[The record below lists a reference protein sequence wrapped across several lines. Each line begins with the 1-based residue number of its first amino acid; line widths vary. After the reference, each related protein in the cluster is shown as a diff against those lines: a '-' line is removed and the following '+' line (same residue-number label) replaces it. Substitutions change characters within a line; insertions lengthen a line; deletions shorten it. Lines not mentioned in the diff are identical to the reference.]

1 MPSFLTGYVILL
13 ILVLVR
19 TSGILLFA
27 PVFGTNE
34 TPPTVRAL
42 LALAVS
48 VLIAPVQSLARVPL
62 PTSLVDLALMLV
74 GETMIGL
81 ILGLG
86 IMILFS
92 AFQLTGQMIGQLS
105 GMSLGDVYNPSFND
119 SVPLLSNFL
128 YLTTLAAYMLI
139 GGHRLLMGGLLD
151 TFQAI
156 PPGMAVMPE
165 SSEMLLVNLFTGS
178 FELGIRAA
186 APASVALLLATIVLG
201 LVSRSL
207 PQLNILAL
215 GFGFN
220 AIVTFGVLSITVGS
234 ACWLLQERLEPTIDM
249 LLETIVA
256 TPSAAPANLP

>member
-1 MPSFLTGYVILL
+1 MPPFVTSYLILL

-19 TSGILLFA
+19 TSGIMLFA
-27 PVFGTNE
+27 PVFGTSE
-34 TPPTVRAL
+34 TPPTVKAL
-42 LALAVS
+42 LALAIS
-48 VLIAPVQSLARVPL
+48 VLIVPVQSVANVPL
-62 PTSLVDLALMLV
+62 PTTLIDLAAMLV

-81 ILGLG
+81 TLGLG

-119 SVPLLSNFL
+119 SMPLLSNFL

-139 GGHRLLMGGLLD
+139 GGHRLLMAGLLD
-151 TFQAI
+151 SFQAI

-165 SSEMLLVNLFTGS
+165 GGERLLVNLFTES

-220 AIVTFGVLSITVGS
+220 AIVTFSVLSITVGS
-234 ACWLLQERLEPTIDM
+234 ACWLLQERLEPTIDL
-249 LLETIVA
+249 LLETLVPTA
-256 TPSAAPANLP
+256 SPHPAN